1 MNVLIIEDDLLFAT
15 RLEAIISETPHLFV
29 GHCNSAAEAQ
39 HWLTHNSCDV
49 ALIDIHLG
57 KGLNGIEISE
67 EFKKS
72 KIPVIFI
79 TAFPSEE
86 IYNESLHNDES
97 YFLVKPF
104 DKFTLSSV
112 LDKIDKNRVS
122 PTFILKDNN
131 QLIKMEWNNLLY
143 IEVEGNYCIYHFIN
157 KRIAIKNSLTKILKE
172 NIKNNPLIQI
182 NRNFVVNKFKISKIN
197 TKESSIEIA
206 GINIPV
212 GSKYLNEVALN
223 YKFISK

>member
-39 HWLTHNSCDV
+39 QWLTHNSCDV

>member
-1 MNVLIIEDDLLFAT
+1 MDVLIIEDDLLFAT

-39 HWLTHNSCDV
+39 QWLTHNSCDV

>member
-39 HWLTHNSCDV
+39 QWLTHNSCDV

-67 EFKKS
+67 EFKKL

>member
-39 HWLTHNSCDV
+39 QWLTHNSCDV

-112 LDKIDKNRVS
+112 LDKIDKNRES
-122 PTFILKDNN
+122 SSFILKDNN

-223 YKFISK
+223 YKLISK

>member
-39 HWLTHNSCDV
+39 QWLTHNSCDV

-79 TAFPSEE
+79 TAFPSDE

-143 IEVEGNYCIYHFIN
+143 IEVDGNYCIYHFIN

>member
-1 MNVLIIEDDLLFAT
+1 
-15 RLEAIISETPHLFV
+15 LEAIISETPHLFV

-39 HWLTHNSCDV
+39 QWLTHNSCDV

-67 EFKKS
+67 EFKKL

-112 LDKIDKNRVS
+112 LDKIDKNREGS
-122 PTFILKDNN
+122 FFILKDNN

-143 IEVEGNYCIYHFIN
+143 IEVEGNYCVYHFIN

>member
-39 HWLTHNSCDV
+39 QWLTHNSCDV

-86 IYNESLHNDES
+86 IYYESLHNDES

-112 LDKIDKNRVS
+112 LDKIDKNRES
-122 PTFILKDNN
+122 SSFILKDNN

>member
-1 MNVLIIEDDLLFAT
+1 
-15 RLEAIISETPHLFV
+15 
-29 GHCNSAAEAQ
+29 
-39 HWLTHNSCDV
+39 
-49 ALIDIHLG
+49 
-57 KGLNGIEISE
+57 
-67 EFKKS
+67 
-72 KIPVIFI
+72 
-79 TAFPSEE
+79 
-86 IYNESLHNDES
+86 
-97 YFLVKPF
+97 
-104 DKFTLSSV
+104 
-112 LDKIDKNRVS
+112 VS

>member
-1 MNVLIIEDDLLFAT
+1 MDVLIIEDDLLFAT
-15 RLEAIISETPHLFV
+15 RLEAIISETAHLFV

-39 HWLTHNSCDV
+39 QWLTHNSCDV

-67 EFKKS
+67 EFKKL

>member
-39 HWLTHNSCDV
+39 QWLTHNSCDV

-67 EFKKS
+67 EFKKL

-112 LDKIDKNRVS
+112 LDKIDKNREGS
-122 PTFILKDNN
+122 SFILKDNN
-131 QLIKMEWNNLLY
+131 QLIKMEWSNLLY

-206 GINIPV
+206 GIIIPV

>member
-15 RLEAIISETPHLFV
+15 RLEAIISETPHFFV

-39 HWLTHNSCDV
+39 QWLTHNSCDV

-67 EFKKS
+67 EFKKL

-112 LDKIDKNRVS
+112 LDKIDKNRES
-122 PTFILKDNN
+122 SSFILKDNN

-206 GINIPV
+206 GIIIPV